1 MEPRRFDHNNII
13 YLRYVLHRGIYTVVR
28 RASVSGKNPRNMV
41 AHLLGRRR
49 TRAMR
54 LQQHIIIIILFKNT

>member
-1 MEPRRFDHNNII
+1 M
-13 YLRYVLHRGIYTVVR
+13 VLR

-41 AHLLGRRR
+41 AHLLRRR

-54 LQQHIIIIILFKNT
+54 LQYIIIIII

>member
-1 MEPRRFDHNNII
+1 MVHT
-13 YLRYVLHRGIYTVVR
+13 VLR

-41 AHLLGRRR
+41 AHLLRRRRR

-54 LQQHIIIIILFKNT
+54 LQYIIIIILFKNT